1 MTEAAVV
8 NSPPP
13 RISKDFHKVLIS
25 PLRVFNPLRNAF
37 FFAIKEPFFHFIV
50 LGALLFAFN
59 EYLEARANH
68 ARIDISKGQIKS
80 IADNYQLQYG
90 SIPNE
95 TQLQSLVDS
104 FIREEVFYHEALR
117 LHLDQDDEIIR
128 RRLVQK
134 YEFLQQDLGIAKD
147 PSENYLRAFYF
158 DHQAKYLI
166 PEKVSF
172 SHVFYSTDLRGEQ
185 GAQLAAQNAL
195 IEFNKQGIQ
204 RTSDEGDRFSGASD
218 YVGLGEV
225 EVSRLFGNKG
235 LVEKLFNQPLNQW
248 VGPFRSGYG
257 WHVVYVN
264 EKNAP
269 TAAPYTE
276 IKEAV
281 LRDYLEYQRGLR
293 NQESLVKLKKSFTIV
308 VGQS

>member
-1 MTEAAVV
+1 MTGAAVANNSVPPIGKETFKV
-8 NSPPP
+8 NKSLLQGFKS
-13 RISKDFHKVLIS
+13 I
-25 PLRVFNPLRNAF
+25 RNAL

-59 EYLEARANH
+59 EYLEIRSNH
-68 ARIDISKGQIKS
+68 ARIEISKGQIKS
-80 IADNYQLQYG
+80 IANNYQLQYG
-90 SIPNE
+90 SAPTE

-134 YEFLQQDLGIAKD
+134 YEFLQQDLGIANV
-147 PSENYLRAFYF
+147 PSENDLRAFYF
-158 DHQAKYLI
+158 DQQAKYLI

-195 IEFNKQGIQ
+195 VELNKQGIQ
-204 RTSDEGDRFSGASD
+204 RAPDEGDRFSGASD
-218 YVGLGEV
+218 YVGLGNI

-235 LVEKLFNQPLNQW
+235 LAEKLFNQPLNQW
-248 VGPFRSGYG
+248 VGPFHSGYG

-264 EKNAP
+264 EKHAP
-269 TAAPYTE
+269 TAAPYVV

-281 LRDYLEYQRGLR
+281 LRDYLEFKRGLR
-293 NQESLVKLKKSFTIV
+293 NQESLEKLKKSFTIV
-308 VGQS
+308 VSQS